1 MLDLGSYLSKS
12 TNIDFEI
19 QDRIRCAC
27 FSYGR
32 LKDRVFSERGFR
44 TATKILVYKLLFSQ
58 PSYMAVRHGSP
69 TVATL
74 KCSNSSNSAYSE
86 LSSVSTGNIGYPTL
100 SSWNFLFSADHVW
113 SSATIAWLTS
123 CFQRLRSSAARTHCD
138 VVNCVHCLM
147 LSMYCF
153 RWLPRLRLPST
164 YPSTTV
170 FVIWQP
176 WSWNRQT
183 QLALRPTLSGHS
195 WAGPDMSDACQI
207 PEYWN
212 SYCTPSFH
220 QGSLKLADSGNA
232 TKTSWKPTWRSVR
245 WTSNGKPEQMTEL
258 TGDVHRVWELQ
269 TLSGDGSPRMQIRE
283 REPVIWQRHCRQCSM
298 HVQCVW
304 SNMSISNRPLQPP
317 THSSNINIFILIIIR
332 PCDEKGTARAFVDNR
347 KDRRKKKQRSS
358 KNKNT
363 RRYSSLAG
371 KKHCGNV
378 CGCKISQKVEGH
390 DRLRL
395 QQTRQLMMM
404 ISLAFGRLRSS
415 YSFARDC
422 KRERERDR
430 EREIE
435 REGER

>member
-147 LSMYCF
+147 FVYVLFSLAPASSPSFNVPFYYCF
-153 RWLPRLRLPST
+153 RYLAAVILEQAD
-164 YPSTTV
+164 TTSIEAHIV
-170 FVIWQP
+170 R
-176 WSWNRQT
+176 S
-183 QLALRPTLSGHS
+183 QLS
-195 WAGPDMSDACQI
+195 WAGHVRRMQI